1 MTALKSV
8 RTLAASL
15 GVLAIG
21 AMAASPAMAFDDV
34 DWDWHKDVKET
45 VDIDVDIDID
55 LESTGLVEIEKLQIF
70 LGNVTAS
77 STVHDINNIQY
88 DRDQYV
94 DLHYPVQAPAL
105 SGKYDRGYNFCYCY
119 PEVDIDEAA
128 FDAVYQL
135 PSVVSAAT
143 AVGNN
148 QSITSDVPVF
158 LHDGQF
164 VANTWGN
171 GGISTYD
178 DLARALPGGGPNI
191 QGPGGMGG
199 GQGGEGNLHTD
210 LAVLFTLAS
219 GLGFL
224 TPAEISATS
233 TVFNIKNATVDSTA
247 TAVANNLSVTLES
260 DVDGSATAGL
270 ATVKTGGGQ
279 QCQSWDRNCHDYPN
293 PTVSTPT
300 LSNHVVIADI
310 TQFAYA
316 NVSAVSNVCDVSLN
330 EYSNLSPN
338 VGTDG
343 ELVDNKLGRAIV
355 NSVATAVGNNVSITV
370 GVPSVE

>member
-70 LGNVTAS
+70 LGNVTAES
-77 STVHDINNIQY
+77 KVHGIDNIQY
-88 DRDQYV
+88 DRDQYI
-94 DLHYPVQAPAL
+94 DPLYTAHAPML

-119 PEVDIDEAA
+119 PQVDIDEAA

-135 PSVVSAAT
+135 PSVVSSAT

-164 VANTWGN
+164 VANTLGN
-171 GGISTYD
+171 SYTD
-178 DLARALPGGGPNI
+178 WDSLSKAMPGGANV
-191 QGPGGMGG
+191 QGPGGYQG
-199 GQGGEGNLHTD
+199 GGEGNLHTD
-210 LAVLFTLAS
+210 LAILFTLAS
-219 GLGFL
+219 GIGFL
-224 TPAEISATS
+224 TPAEITATS
-233 TVFNIKNATVDSTA
+233 TVFDIKNASVDSTA

-260 DVDGSATAGL
+260 NVDGSATTGL

-279 QCQSWDRNCHDYPN
+279 QCQPWDKNCHEYPN

-338 VGTDG
+338 VGDDG
-343 ELVDNKLGRAIV
+343 QLLDNKVGRAIV

-370 GVPSVE
+370 GVPSVD

>member
-70 LGNVTAS
+70 LGNVTAT
-77 STVHDINNIQY
+77 STVHDINNKQY

-94 DLHYPVQAPAL
+94 DLHYPVQAPML

-164 VANTWGN
+164 VANTLGN
-171 GGISTYD
+171 YYD
-178 DLARALPGGGPNI
+178 WDTLAKAMPGANSVQSPGGGY
-191 QGPGGMGG
+191 QG
-199 GQGGEGNLHTD
+199 GGEGNLHTD
-210 LAVLFTLAS
+210 LAILFTLAS
-219 GLGFL
+219 GIGFL
-224 TPAEISATS
+224 TPAEIKATS

-260 DVDGSATAGL
+260 EVDGTATAGL

-279 QCQSWDRNCHDYPN
+279 QCQSWDKNCHNYPN

-338 VGTDG
+338 VDPVTGDLLG
-343 ELVDNKLGRAIV
+343 NKLGRPIV

-370 GVPSVE
+370 GVPSVD